1 MRRMSPAPSVTSA
14 SIPPG
19 PSFTL
24 HKPEWD
30 SQQRG
35 NCRNAPLGV
44 AAAVMPA
51 PQAMIRTSTTSMP
64 CNTTAIVWHAV
75 ARRRKHV
82 LFSIDHVLQA
92 AAHVALPERREA
104 EARAA
109 RLQRRDDLADV
120 VADEAEAHV
129 ARVLLHHCTA
139 DRLSSGQARLD
150 CRDAVMHSSQM
161 HPCQHACMQSVRKS
175 THTQQH
181 IALAYCNLG
190 QWTCMQH

>member
-1 MRRMSPAPSVTSA
+1 MKESHACQVVGCTIDMSGGDLSAAEEETCRMLSVRRMSPAPSVTSA

-104 EARAA
+104 EARCSATAA
-109 RLQRRDDLADV
+109 P
-120 VADEAEAHV
+120 
-129 ARVLLHHCTA
+129 
-139 DRLSSGQARLD
+139 G
-150 CRDAVMHSSQM
+150 
-161 HPCQHACMQSVRKS
+161 
-175 THTQQH
+175 
-181 IALAYCNLG
+181 
-190 QWTCMQH
+190 